1 MEYSPVSQDKQ
12 HNTNTSNNM
21 IATLPSAVY
30 ATAPAAHLS
39 SGYGFIPTS
48 DIMDAFQDEGW
59 VVTRGSAAKPRKP
72 ERQGLQKHLL
82 RFARIDD
89 LSNCNVGSE
98 RMEIVLINGH
108 DGTSSLR
115 MAAGVFRMACAN
127 GMVVSTSTVADIRFG
142 HHKLTMDRVLDAG
155 HTILGQTSRVI
166 DVIDSWKATGVSMDD
181 AIHLAEQGAVLRW
194 GDDQATHPVSPRTL
208 LGVKRDE
215 DRELN
220 LWNAFNR
227 IQENLIR
234 GGQKDYSR
242 LNRATNRLFGA
253 TRGIKNIQADMK
265 VNMGLWEAASEV
277 ASRANLIEV

>member
-1 MEYSPVSQDKQ
+1 MTE
-12 HNTNTSNNM
+12 
-21 IATLPSAVY
+21 TLPSAVY

-48 DIMDAFQDEGW
+48 DIMKAFQDEGW

-82 RFARIDD
+82 RFARAGD
-89 LSNCNVGSE
+89 LTNRNVGSE

-166 DVIDSWKATGVSMDD
+166 DVIDSWKATGVSIND

-194 GDDQATHPVSPRTL
+194 GDNRADHPVGPQVL
-208 LGVKRDE
+208 LDLHRDE
-215 DRELN
+215 DRGLN